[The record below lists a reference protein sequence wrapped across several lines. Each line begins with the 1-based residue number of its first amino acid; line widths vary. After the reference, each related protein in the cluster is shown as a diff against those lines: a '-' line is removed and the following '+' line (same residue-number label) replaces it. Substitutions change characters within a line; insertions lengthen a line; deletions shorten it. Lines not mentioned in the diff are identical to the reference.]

1 VAGISKWYVIHTYYG
16 HENKVRDNIQKVV
29 ENRGMQDR
37 ILDVSVPTETVEET
51 KEDGTVKE
59 VERKTFPGYVFV
71 KLSVEE
77 DGGTYTMPDD
87 AWYVIRNTRG
97 VTGFV
102 GPESKP
108 VPLSEE
114 EVAGLGVDHKTIT
127 INYEVGDYVRINDGP
142 MKDFTGTVE
151 NIDVENNKTRV
162 TVSMFGRETAVET
175 ELNQVER
182 AVGD

>member
-1 VAGISKWYVIHTYYG
+1 MAGISKWYVIHTYSGY
-16 HENKVRDNIQKVV
+16 ENKVRDNIQKVV

-102 GPESKP
+102 
-108 VPLSEE
+108 
-114 EVAGLGVDHKTIT
+114 
-127 INYEVGDYVRINDGP
+127 
-142 MKDFTGTVE
+142 
-151 NIDVENNKTRV
+151 
-162 TVSMFGRETAVET
+162 
-175 ELNQVER
+175 
-182 AVGD
+182 